1 MELNMEK
8 GMADIEV
15 NKFSLMVEAI
25 GADTLAAIATA
36 GPDMQVWA
44 DNSRTD
50 LKLVYLYMY
59 EYLD

>member
-1 MELNMEK
+1 
-8 GMADIEV
+8 MADIEV